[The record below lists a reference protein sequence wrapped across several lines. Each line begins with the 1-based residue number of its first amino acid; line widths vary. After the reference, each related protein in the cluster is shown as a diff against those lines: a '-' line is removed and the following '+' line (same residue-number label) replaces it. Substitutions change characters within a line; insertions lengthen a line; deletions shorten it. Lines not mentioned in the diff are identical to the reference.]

1 MKKKKNVSNYLD
13 FVPAVSGKFRSET
26 DSAGLVTIF
35 VENKG
40 VFHRL
45 AQKFLKKPA
54 VSQIHLDTMGS
65 FIWPLLDGEHT
76 IYEIATE
83 VSARFGKEAEPLYD
97 RLLQYIKN
105 LEGYGFIEVKNPE
118 KGDFPAP

>member
-1 MKKKKNVSNYLD
+1 MKKKKSVSNYLD
-13 FVPAVSGKFRSET
+13 FVPAVSEKYRSET

-40 VFHRL
+40 IFHRL

-54 VSQIHLDTMGS
+54 MSQIHLDAMGS
-65 FIWPLLDGEHT
+65 FIWPRLDGEHT
-76 IYEIATE
+76 IYEIAME
-83 VSARFGKEAEPLYD
+83 ISAQFGKEAEPLYD

-105 LEGYGFIEVKNPE
+105 LEAYGFIEVKRPE
-118 KGDFPAP
+118 KEDFRTP

>member
-83 VSARFGKEAEPLYD
+83 ISGRFGKEAEPLYD

>member
-13 FVPAVSGKFRSET
+13 FVPAVSGKLRSET

-76 IYEIATE
+76 IYEIAAE
-83 VSARFGKEAEPLYD
+83 VSAQFGKEAEPLYD

-105 LEGYGFIEVKNPE
+105 LEGYGFIEVTRPE
-118 KGDFPAP
+118 KEET